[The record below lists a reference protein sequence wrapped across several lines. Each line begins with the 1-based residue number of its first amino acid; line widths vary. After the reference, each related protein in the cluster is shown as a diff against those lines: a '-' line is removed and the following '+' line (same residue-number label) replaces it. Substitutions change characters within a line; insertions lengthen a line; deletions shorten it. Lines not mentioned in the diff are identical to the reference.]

1 MTEMEFKLLSL
12 REENKLTAVELEQY
26 YEQLR
31 EYVLARKLQTTTPG
45 ALTIAPH
52 LKKFINKLDAS
63 VTKLLAGS
71 KLECITDG
79 IENIPGGGV
88 LFANNHQGILDNLCW
103 IPSNPRHSVLLHGSD
118 TSKLLLWIQYV
129 TGLVLVNK
137 NDPNDRKK

>member
-52 LKKFINKLDAS
+52 LKKSINKLDAS

-79 IENIPGGGV
+79 IENIPGGAV
-88 LFANNHQGILDNLCW
+88 CYLRIIIRAYWTTFAGFPA
-103 IPSNPRHSVLLHGSD
+103 IPGTAFFSMDQIR
-118 TSKLLLWIQYV
+118 
-129 TGLVLVNK
+129 VNCCCGYSMLR
-137 NDPNDRKK
+137 DWFW